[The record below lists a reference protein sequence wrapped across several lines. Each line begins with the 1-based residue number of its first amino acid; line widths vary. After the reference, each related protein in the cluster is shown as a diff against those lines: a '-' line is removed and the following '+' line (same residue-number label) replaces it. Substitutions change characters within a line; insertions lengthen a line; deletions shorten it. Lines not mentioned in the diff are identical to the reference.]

1 MIKRISL
8 TLTVVLLCV
17 YGYLVMAQ
25 QGGGGFRI
33 PNLAMHT
40 DAFEDGAVI
49 PDKYSFR
56 GGNTQPGFTFTNP
69 EQGTVC
75 YAIIL
80 HDMDTSFGGGTDDI
94 LHWLAWNIPATA
106 GGIPEGKLP
115 EGSVTGANMMRQNA
129 YMGPGAPPGP
139 KHHHYVFELYALNA
153 NLDIPAASG
162 RKELLAAMQGKVI
175 AKAAYVGRF
184 GFKAP

>member
-75 YAIIL
+75 Y
-80 HDMDTSFGGGTDDI
+80 
-94 LHWLAWNIPATA
+94 
-106 GGIPEGKLP
+106 
-115 EGSVTGANMMRQNA
+115 R
-129 YMGPGAPPGP
+129 
-139 KHHHYVFELYALNA
+139 HH
-153 NLDIPAASG
+153 P
-162 RKELLAAMQGKVI
+162 
-175 AKAAYVGRF
+175 
-184 GFKAP
+184 